1 MIVDS
6 DQTASQILEIMNRK
20 KMPGEVTFLPLNKL
34 RNPPVNYPPDHAVRI
49 QRGMCVTHSIIFT
62 PGCYADDKSA
72 TI

>member
-34 RNPPVNYPPDHAVRI
+34 RTPPVNYPDHTVRI
-49 QRGMCVTHSIIFT
+49 QKGLVCVCVCVNVCMCVNV
-62 PGCYADDKSA
+62 CV
-72 TI
+72 